1 MKSRIS
7 VRRNLDELRKRANQR
22 ATTLSMNPKAEKEID
37 IEKDFFKVVENQIYT
52 QIARN

>member
-1 MKSRIS
+1 MSSKTS
-7 VRRNLDELRKRANQR
+7 VKMNLDELRKRAKQR
-22 ATTLSMNPKAEKEID
+22 TTALSMNPKNEKEIA